1 MDRTMILLALSFAL
15 VWMVTAA
22 MASHLPRLLQAAG
35 ASASEAIAAAALVG
49 PAQVGARLLEAGF
62 LSRFHPLLS
71 ARLAALTHPIGVATL
86 TVMGGGGLAA
96 GVFAFL
102 HGSGNGVLTIARG
115 AVPLAIYGPL
125 NYGYRLGLLG
135 APARTAQAAA
145 PFLFG
150 VLIDWWGAGVL
161 VVSAGMSLTALLAMA
176 FIRPT
181 APAPAS

>member
-1 MDRTMILLALSFAL
+1 
-15 VWMVTAA
+15 
-22 MASHLPRLLQAAG
+22 
-35 ASASEAIAAAALVG
+35 
-49 PAQVGARLLEAGF
+49 
-62 LSRFHPLLS
+62 
-71 ARLAALTHPIGVATL
+71 
-86 TVMGGGGLAA
+86 MGGGGLAA